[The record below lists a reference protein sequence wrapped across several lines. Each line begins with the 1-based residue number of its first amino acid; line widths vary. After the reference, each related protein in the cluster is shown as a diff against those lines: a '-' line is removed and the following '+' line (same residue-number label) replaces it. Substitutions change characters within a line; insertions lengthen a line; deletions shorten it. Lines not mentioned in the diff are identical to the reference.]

1 MDEVTNEIGQIVKTH
16 SVFESANRCR
26 ASAPLAKAKC
36 RQAMRLSYNFSRT
49 WPLDSATGRRS
60 VWNNYRSDVIN
71 GILKCV

>member
-36 RQAMRLSYNFSRT
+36 RQAMRLSYNF
-49 WPLDSATGRRS
+49 
-60 VWNNYRSDVIN
+60 
-71 GILKCV
+71 